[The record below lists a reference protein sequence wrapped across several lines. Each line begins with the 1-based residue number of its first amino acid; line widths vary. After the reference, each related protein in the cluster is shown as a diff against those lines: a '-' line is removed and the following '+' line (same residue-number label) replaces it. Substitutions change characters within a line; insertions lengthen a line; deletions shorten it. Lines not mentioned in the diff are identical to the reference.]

1 MLTEPT
7 HLRIRD
13 QPRQQ
18 VVGDPADAAR
28 GRPRQYTVY
37 ADEPLVLP
45 ARPARLVV
53 RAALRVRQDLT
64 RLEMGEQVH
73 EAHLGAR
80 ALELGRGS
88 AIRRLIRAS
97 ALGDRERSL

>member
-1 MLTEPT
+1 MDSFIPHPTYSIFAAMLTEPT
-7 HLRIRD
+7 HLWMRD

-18 VVGDPADAAR
+18 VVGDPAAR

-64 RLEMGEQVH
+64 RL
-73 EAHLGAR
+73 
-80 ALELGRGS
+80 
-88 AIRRLIRAS
+88 AS
-97 ALGDRERSL
+97 PA

>member
-1 MLTEPT
+1 MTLSRWDSFIPHPTYSIFAAMLTEPT

-28 GRPRQYTVY
+28 GRLRQYTVY

-45 ARPARLVV
+45 
-53 RAALRVRQDLT
+53 
-64 RLEMGEQVH
+64 
-73 EAHLGAR
+73 
-80 ALELGRGS
+80 
-88 AIRRLIRAS
+88 
-97 ALGDRERSL
+97 